1 VIVHAST
8 TRPVLAVV
16 IGSTRPGRVGPIVA
30 NWFAIEAEQHRIFE
44 VRILDLASVALPLL
58 DEPEHPSSG
67 IYAHDHTRR
76 WSEMVAGAD
85 AFVFVTTEYN
95 RGVPA
100 PLKNALDYLYTEWH
114 DKPAAVV
121 SYGMTSMGLRAA
133 ESLRQTISALGMML
147 VPELVAVAL
156 RQRVDAHGR
165 IDPDTSMT
173 SGAQAML
180 DALARLTP
188 MSLSLRNKTEPAD
201 SSNVVISNATRGDA
215 GEVMTLQ
222 RAAFL
227 GDAQMY
233 GDPFLPSLTQT
244 CDEIANLIDDPSHVV
259 LVARLGHRL
268 AGSVRARLDRN
279 KAVISRLMTAPDL
292 QRAGIGRQLMT
303 SIEAAVDSEQFEL
316 SSGSLSASSLAF
328 YGRLGYREIGT
339 ANVGDNLNIVTMN
352 KIAARSSPTNSPST
366 R

>member
-1 VIVHAST
+1 
-8 TRPVLAVV
+8 VV
-16 IGSTRPGRVGPIVA
+16 GSTRPGRVGPVVA
-30 NWFAIEAEQHRIFE
+30 NWFASEAERHQFFE
-44 VRILDLASVALPLL
+44 VRILDLAMIALPLL
-58 DEPEHPSSG
+58 DEPEHPSNG

-100 PLKNALDYLYTEWH
+100 PLKNALDYLYTEWR

-133 ESLRQTISALGMML
+133 ESLRQTISALGML
-147 VPELVAVAL
+147 PVPELVAIAL
-156 RQRVDAHGR
+156 RQRIDAHGQ

-188 MSLSLRNKTEPAD
+188 VSLSLRHNTESAD
-201 SSNVVISNATRGDA
+201 ASNTVISRATRGDA
-215 GEVMTLQ
+215 GEIMTLQ

-227 GDAQMY
+227 SDAQLY

-244 CDEIANLIDDPSHVV
+244 ADEIAYLIDDPSSVV

-268 AGSVRARLDRN
+268 VGSVRAGLDHN

-292 QRAGIGRQLMT
+292 QGAGIGRQLMT
-303 SIEAAVDSEQFEL
+303 SIEAAVDSEQIEL
-316 SSGSLSASSLAF
+316 STGSLSTTNLAF
-328 YGRLGYREIGT
+328 YVRLGYRELSTASVGT
-339 ANVGDNLNIVTMN
+339 DMTVITMRKIRGAVGRN
-352 KIAARSSPTNSPST
+352 
-366 R
+366 